1 MTSNV
6 KKYKHLTK
14 EERDIIEFM
23 LKDEYSLT
31 DISKTISRDWTTI
44 SKEIKKHR

>member
-31 DISKTISRDWTTI
+31 REFNTF
-44 SKEIKKHR
+44 EIIKLCKPL